1 MESEIA
7 GDVFTGG
14 GFAEGELRG
23 GGFDTG
29 ENAGARLI
37 KARNLTRS
45 QLCEAA
51 FDRTTVFP
59 DESKGH
65 TKKDVCADGVSDDA
79 FGLTPPGMLPKF
91 KEN

>member
-1 MESEIA
+1 
-7 GDVFTGG
+7 
-14 GFAEGELRG
+14 
-23 GGFDTG
+23 
-29 ENAGARLI
+29 LI